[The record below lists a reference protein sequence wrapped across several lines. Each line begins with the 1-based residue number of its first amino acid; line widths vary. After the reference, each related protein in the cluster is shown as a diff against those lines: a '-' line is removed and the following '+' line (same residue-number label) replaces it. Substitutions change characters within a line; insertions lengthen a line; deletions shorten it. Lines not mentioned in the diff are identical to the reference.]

1 MLLDER
7 TRRGR
12 RVLCLCLR
20 QKQDGRPGETLI
32 FLMIILVMVS
42 SCIALLNMRLDN
54 IAVSVSIGRNKKSIS
69 NKLRKLKKKNSDFIK
84 IKTDL
89 VL

>member
-1 MLLDER
+1 M
-7 TRRGR
+7 
-12 RVLCLCLR
+12 
-20 QKQDGRPGETLI
+20 I

-54 IAVSVSIGRNKKSIS
+54 IAVSVSIGMNKKSIL
-69 NKLRKLKKKNSDFIK
+69 NKLRKLKKFFFIG

>member
-1 MLLDER
+1 
-7 TRRGR
+7 
-12 RVLCLCLR
+12 
-20 QKQDGRPGETLI
+20 
-32 FLMIILVMVS
+32 MVS

-54 IAVSVSIGRNKKSIS
+54 IAVSVSIGMNKKSIL
-69 NKLRKLKKKNSDFIK
+69 NKLRKLKKKTFIG